1 MASIGTD
8 VEQEDPA
15 DSLDVLVKTSDDN
28 KIISMYLV
36 NYGTQSRNHDMFFN
50 NFIPE
55 EDVTVTQLGP
65 HIKTARNSDENPDM

>member
-36 NYGTQSRNHDMFFN
+36 NYCTQLRNHDMFFN